1 MASLTSESN
10 GRVRKKEKQ
19 QEQTEGGIE
28 EEEEREMGKVID
40 GLVQHRA
47 HNSVTQEPH
56 CSSLS
61 DLLLPAHPPCLMN
74 AVTSTHYILS
84 NTLTGT
90 KHVYCIYK
98 NSTLNN
104 TIFTVLVKC
113 VINGNGIVL

>member
-19 QEQTEGGIE
+19 QEETERGI

-84 NTLTGT
+84 NTFTGT
-90 KHVYCIYK
+90 EYMCTVYTRIAH
-98 NSTLNN
+98 
-104 TIFTVLVKC
+104 
-113 VINGNGIVL
+113 